1 MLKVLDKF
9 DLMKFLA
16 YSALTFFTIQFA
28 AGMPFTNAIVATIY
42 IVATFTA
49 GAIVWLQISYSRI
62 PSLIELLGM
71 GLVVSTISI
80 ALLNLLYR
88 TVFSGAPVATL
99 IFIFLVAIFQIRY
112 FSRRNMTCFIRSDS
126 YQLEISF
133 MGVMASGYLSAL
145 STYFFPLFITFVFIS
160 IFSKL
165 SRRNNGN
172 VSLFVSVATLLT
184 GLLITKHLQRITNQI
199 HPSWRWISNDA
210 IYDTSQSVGV
220 GRYGLID
227 NVFSVGQQN
236 RGYLLVYSWSGDFA
250 NLTSIPHLEI
260 ATISFA
266 VVALIGICCC
276 SFAICKLLEIPKFV
290 TYMICG
296 SILFQSS
303 FPEANLGGEYLKI
316 NNMITL
322 LWLIGFLTLLIES
335 KLRLNKLL
343 VYVTYLV
350 PTIIMFGK
358 FHFGVLALIIV
369 LLATNPVS
377 YDRNSPFRIESF
389 NWSHVFGSISAIA
402 LFILSYKM
410 FIEFPNR
417 QSSRLTF
424 DIQFLRWSIIL
435 FFFRFIGFRI
445 GNFQDVFNFRRII
458 NALMIF
464 SLMFYVFSSG
474 ANNSIYFISG
484 SLAVAS
490 FGIFTVL
497 INDQNR
503 ELDKHLFIQISVTAF
518 SIIASFIA
526 YADYTSSY
534 WNYLANPTFTLK
546 YALYTNYSFLVQPVL
561 LVLMFL
567 LIVFSLVCFAQIGFN
582 SISKQVKR
590 LMVLAIF
597 GSNLGFFLF
606 LPFRPLVLNEKY
618 NANEYQ
624 IFPVNSEIVDGL
636 SFVRSATPT
645 DAIVASNRL
654 CNAPIGPE
662 SQTPGWP
669 AGSLVTCGNVNFLS
683 PVSALSERR
692 QLLEAPVFNNTIGPY
707 MDEDT
712 VSRYELVI
720 RFFNNPS
727 VEDLITLKSY
737 SVSVLFVDK
746 SLFWNES
753 IESFGSVVFENSSS
767 VVILI

>member
-1 MLKVLDKF
+1 MNKVLDKF
-9 DLMKFLA
+9 DLLKFFV
-16 YSALTFFTIQFA
+16 YSSLTFFTIQFA
-28 AGMPFTNAIVATIY
+28 AGMPFINAIVATTY

-49 GAIVWLQISYSRI
+49 GALVWLRVSYSRI
-62 PSLIELLGM
+62 PSLVELLGM

-88 TVFSGAPVATL
+88 TFFAGAPVATL
-99 IFIFLVAIFQIRY
+99 VFIFLVAIFQIRY
-112 FSRRNMTCFIRSDS
+112 FLRRNISYSIRSDS

-133 MGVMASGYLSAL
+133 MGVMACGYLSAL

-160 IFSKL
+160 IFSKF
-165 SRRNNGN
+165 RRSNNGN
-172 VSLFVSVATLLT
+172 VIFFVSVATLLT
-184 GLLITKHLQRITNQI
+184 GLLITKHLQRLTNQI

-250 NLTSIPHLEI
+250 NLTRIPHLEI

-276 SFAICKLLEIPKFV
+276 SIAICNNLEIPKFV

-322 LWLIGFLTLLIES
+322 LWLIGLLNLIIES
-335 KLRLNKLL
+335 KRRQNVLL
-343 VYVTYLV
+343 VYVTYLA

-369 LLATNPVS
+369 LVATNLVS
-377 YDRNSPFRIESF
+377 YDRITPFRIESF
-389 NWSHVFGSISAIA
+389 NRSHFWGSTSAIV
-402 LFILSYKM
+402 LFILSFKL
-410 FIEFPNR
+410 FIEFPNK
-417 QSSRLTF
+417 QSSRLPF
-424 DIQFLRWSIIL
+424 DIQFLRWAIIL

-445 GNFQDVFNFRRII
+445 VNFQNIFNFRRII
-458 NALMIF
+458 NSLMLF
-464 SLMFYVFSSG
+464 SLVFYVFSSG

-497 INDQNR
+497 INDQKL
-503 ELDKHLFIQISVTAF
+503 ELNKHLFIQISVTAF
-518 SIIASFIA
+518 SVIASFIA

-534 WNYLANPTFTLK
+534 WDYLANPTFTMK
-546 YALYTNYSFLVQPVL
+546 YALYAKYSYLVQPVL

-567 LIVFSLVCFAQIGFN
+567 LIVFCVVPFGQLGFKL
-582 SISKQVKR
+582 ISKQVKK

-606 LPFRPLVLNEKY
+606 LPFRPVLLNEKY
-618 NANEYQ
+618 DANEYQ
-624 IFPVNSEIVDGL
+624 VFPVDSEIVDGL

-645 DAIVASNRL
+645 NAIVASNRL

-683 PVSALSERR
+683 PVSAFSERR

-707 MDEDT
+707 MDVDT
-712 VSRYELVI
+712 VFRYELVI
-720 RFFNNPS
+720 RFFNDPTD
-727 VEDLITLKSY
+727 EDFLSLKSY
-737 SVSVLFVDK
+737 AVSVLFVDK
-746 SLFWNES
+746 SLFWNKAVER
-753 IESFGSVVFENSSS
+753 FGTVVFENSSS